1 MGENT
6 YYHSDTCN
14 LPCLEELFKG
24 KAHLEILLNGR
35 RWSRVK
41 VRIMKLRRLKRKI
54 GRKGNLE

>member
-1 MGENT
+1 
-6 YYHSDTCN
+6 
-14 LPCLEELFKG
+14 LPDLQKVFKD
-24 KAHLEILLNGR
+24 KPHLEGLLKGR